1 MFSSDLVAK
10 GVTFSIAVSAFYCF
24 LWSRFPLAVI
34 SDSGR
39 YFEMSLSVS
48 PGRVAN
54 DPSLIVWS
62 RGRLVWQS
70 RI

>member
-1 MFSSDLVAK
+1 MSHFQLLIPLFIASYGPGSLLV
-10 GVTFSIAVSAFYCF
+10 
-24 LWSRFPLAVI
+24 VI